1 MLSTSL
7 IQFSVPSL
15 LFDLKPN
22 YGGGNEDNGNLLQ
35 KVLCTYCPTQCPDPA
50 AGHCRPTP
58 PLETLGHSWA
68 SLGLSLVES
77 LLLSPCRAT
86 QDGQVMVVSSDKT
99 WSTEEEN
106 GKPLQYSCLENPK
119 NSMKGKTC
127 QPLPLTG
134 ININV

>member
-1 MLSTSL
+1 MKIMATFFKRSCAHTAPL
-7 IQFSVPSL
+7 
-15 LFDLKPN
+15 N
-22 YGGGNEDNGNLLQ
+22 A
-35 KVLCTYCPTQCPDPA
+35 PDAA
-50 AGHCRPTP
+50 AGHHRPTP
-58 PLETLGHSWA
+58 LLETLGHSGA
-68 SLGLSLVES
+68 SLGLFLVES

-127 QPLPLTG
+127 QPPPLTG
-134 ININV
+134 INVNV